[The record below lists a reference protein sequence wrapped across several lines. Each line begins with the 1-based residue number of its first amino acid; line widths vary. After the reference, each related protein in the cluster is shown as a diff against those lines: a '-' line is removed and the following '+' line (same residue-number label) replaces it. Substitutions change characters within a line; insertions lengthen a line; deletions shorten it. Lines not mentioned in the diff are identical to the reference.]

1 MKKMKL
7 ALLTSGGDAPGM
19 NAAIRAVVRTC
30 VYYGIEVYG
39 IRDGYKGLVEDNLK
53 RMHSFDVGQMIDRG
67 GTILGSA
74 RLESFKQEKVV
85 KQAIDN
91 LKKRNIEGLIVIGGD
106 GTFRGALG
114 LEKQGFKTVAVPA
127 TIDNDID
134 GTEYTI
140 GFFSALDT
148 SMEAIDKLRD
158 TSFSHQRCTVVE
170 VMGRDC
176 GDLSIYSGISCG
188 AEIVVTSDTGY
199 SEEDVLKQV
208 KNAKIAGKRH
218 LIIVVAENVTD
229 VNKLAQKIQDNT
241 GYDARASVLGYIQ
254 RGGSPSA
261 FDRVLAS
268 KMGITAVEL
277 LKDGKHNLATIS
289 RGLHVESVSIEDAL
303 YKKIEKPNLY
313 HYLEKLR

>member
-1 MKKMKL
+1 MKI

-30 VYYGIEVYG
+30 IYHDIEVYG
-39 IRDGYKGLVEDNLK
+39 VRDGYRGLVDGDIK
-53 RMHSFDVGQMIDRG
+53 QMYSFDVGQIIDRG

-74 RLESFKQEKVV
+74 RLESFKKETVV
-85 KQAIDN
+85 AKAVKN
-91 LKKRNIEGLIVIGGD
+91 LKERKIDALITIGGD
-106 GTFRGALG
+106 GTFKGAMA
-114 LEKQGFKTVAVPA
+114 LEKQGIKTIGIPA
-127 TIDNDID
+127 TIDNDIS
-134 GTEYTI
+134 GSEYTI

-188 AEIVVTSDTGY
+188 AEIVVTSETGFN
-199 SEEDVLKQV
+199 EDGILKRVQKA
-208 KNAKIAGKRH
+208 KNQGKRH
-218 LIIVVAENVTD
+218 LIIVVAENITD
-229 VNKLAQKIQDNT
+229 VNGLASKIQENT
-241 GYDARASVLGYIQ
+241 GYDARATVLGYIQ

-277 LKDGKHNLATIS
+277 LKEGKHGLATVS
-289 RGLHVESVSIEDAL
+289 RGLHVDSVNLSDVLVNKINKPDLYESL
-303 YKKIEKPNLY
+303 Q
-313 HYLEKLR
+313 KLR

>member
-1 MKKMKL
+1 MKI

-30 VYYGIEVYG
+30 VYYNIEAYG
-39 IRDGYKGLVEDNLK
+39 VQDGYKGLVEDNFRRL
-53 RMHSFDVGQMIDRG
+53 HSFDVGQMIDRG

-74 RLESFKQEKVV
+74 RLDSFKNEEVV
-85 KQAIDN
+85 KKAIDN
-91 LKKRNIEGLIVIGGD
+91 LRKRSIDGLVVIGGD
-106 GTFRGALG
+106 GTFKGAMA
-114 LEKQGFKTVAVPA
+114 LEAQGFPTIGIPA
-127 TIDNDID
+127 TIDNDIN

-188 AEIVVTSDTGY
+188 AEIVVTSETGY
-199 SEEDVLKQV
+199 NETEILERIQKA
-208 KNAKIAGKRH
+208 KNQGKRH
-218 LIIVVAENVTD
+218 LIVVVAENITD
-229 VNKLAQKIQDNT
+229 VNQLAKKIQTNT
-241 GYDARASVLGYIQ
+241 GYDARATVLGYIQ

-268 KMGITAVEL
+268 KMGILAVEL
-277 LKDGKHNLATIS
+277 LKEGKHNLATVS
-289 RGLHVESVSIEDAL
+289 QGLHVNSMSLSKVL
-303 YKKIEKPNLY
+303 YEKADKPNLY
-313 HYLEKLR
+313 RYLEKLR

>member
-1 MKKMKL
+1 MKL

-30 VYYGIEVYG
+30 VYYGIEVYA
-39 IRDGYKGLVEDNLK
+39 IQDGYKGLIEDKFRQL
-53 RMHSFDVGQMIDRG
+53 HSFDVGQMIDRG

-74 RLESFKQEKVV
+74 RLDSFKNPEVV
-85 KQAIDN
+85 KQGVTNLRRREID
-91 LKKRNIEGLIVIGGD
+91 GLIVIGGD
-106 GTFRGALG
+106 GTFRGAIA
-114 LEKQGFKTVAVPA
+114 LEEQGFKTIGIPA
-127 TIDNDID
+127 TIDNDIN

-188 AEIVVTSDTGY
+188 AEIVVTSETGY
-199 SEEDVLKQV
+199 NETDILNQIQKA
-208 KNAKIAGKRH
+208 KNQGKRH
-218 LIIVVAENVTD
+218 LIVVVAERITD
-229 VNKLAQKIQDNT
+229 VNVLATKIQEKT
-241 GYDARASVLGYIQ
+241 GYDARATVLGYIQ

-268 KMGITAVEL
+268 KMGIMAVEL
-277 LKDGKHNLATIS
+277 LREGQHNLATVS
-289 RGLHVESVSIEDAL
+289 RGLHVNSMSLNEVLVHKAD
-303 YKKIEKPNLY
+303 KPNLY
-313 HYLEKLR
+313 RFLEKLR

>member
-1 MKKMKL
+1 MKI

-30 VYYGIEVYG
+30 IYHDIEVYG
-39 IRDGYKGLVEDNLK
+39 VRDGYRGLVDGDIK
-53 RMHSFDVGQMIDRG
+53 QMYSFDVGQIIDRG

-74 RLESFKQEKVV
+74 RLESFKKESVV
-85 KQAIDN
+85 AKAVKN
-91 LKKRNIEGLIVIGGD
+91 LNDRNIDALITIGGD
-106 GTFRGALG
+106 GTFKGAMA
-114 LEKQGFKTVAVPA
+114 LEKQGIKTIGLPA
-127 TIDNDID
+127 TIDNDIS
-134 GTEYTI
+134 GSEYTI

-176 GDLSIYSGISCG
+176 GDLSVYSGIACG
-188 AEIVVTSDTGY
+188 AEIVVTSETGFD
-199 SEEDVLKQV
+199 EDGILKRVQKA
-208 KNAKIAGKRH
+208 KNQGKRH
-218 LIIVVAENVTD
+218 LIIVVAENITD
-229 VNKLAQKIQDNT
+229 VNALAGKIQENT
-241 GYDARASVLGYIQ
+241 GYDARATVLGYIQ

-277 LKDGKHNLATIS
+277 LKDGQHGLATVS
-289 RGLHVESVSIEDAL
+289 RGLHVDSVKLSEVLI
-303 YKKIEKPNLY
+303 KKIDKPDLY
-313 HYLEKLR
+313 ESLHKLR